1 MVVLNCLHPYF
12 VTNGFMERVAVSCG
26 TCELCRMRRTL
37 DWSTRLEMENADSY
51 SKFVTLTYNSK
62 NSNQFDDLDKRDFQ
76 LFLKRL
82 RKHCWTHHKV
92 KLRYF
97 LCGEYGDKFGRRHGH
112 VILFSRDEKFLD
124 IEDMEIQKCWQK
136 GNIDVGTVTPQ
147 SIRYVAGYCLK
158 KATPKNLK
166 VIVKDEKGNS
176 IDHYRTSP
184 FLLMSKGLGCRFMA
198 LHFKKL
204 LFWKCIHLRDRV
216 LPLPKVFF
224 KNFIK
229 NTKYEAH
236 WLVEQDLQFII
247 RKLKLSDEAAAA
259 GMSFDDYCKVLVN
272 RKLEKR
278 LKSLKKRAGIA

>member
-12 VTNGFMERVAVSCG
+12 VSNGFGERVATPCG
-26 TCELCRMRRTL
+26 TCELCRARRTL

-51 SKFVTLTYNSK
+51 SKFVTLTYNAKHSD
-62 NSNQFDDLDKRDFQ
+62 QFDDLEKRDFQ

-82 RKHCWTHHKV
+82 RKHCWKYHGV

-112 VILFSRDEKFLD
+112 VILFSRDENFLD
-124 IEDMEIQKCWQK
+124 IDDMEIQKCWCK

-158 KATPKNLK
+158 KATPKHLK
-166 VIVKDEKGNS
+166 VLVKDEDGTPVE
-176 IDHYRTSP
+176 HYRTPP

-204 LFWKCIHLRDRV
+204 LFWKCLHMGERV

-224 KNFIK
+224 KNFVK

-236 WLVEQDLQFII
+236 WLVEQDLQFTI
-247 RKLKLSDEAAAA
+247 RRLKLLDEAKRL
-259 GMSFDDYCKVLVN
+259 GMSFESYCSLLVQ